1 LQLKTN
7 VNYAWDNFALSSVK
21 GTTMGGTREN
31 RADLSTMLI
40 ANDLIAGNRLA
51 VGVQYRRFGFGRNNF
66 QGNNFIVNVIDSL
79 AMASPSAFIKKANME
94 KTLGYERDINVV
106 SVFAEDYQKINEKI
120 DVFAAFRYD
129 NHPFWGSNISPRL
142 GAIISPT
149 EKIRFRLSYQKGFRG
164 AVGLH
169 YGGGYKQDGF
179 LQADNYSQ
187 VAAAQITTYNSA
199 GAPNGIE
206 PNISKVKPEIMNSI
220 ELAAY
225 YKFNDRLSFEAVGFY
240 NTIQNVIDVG
250 VIYRDRSQMNV
261 PNIGSDVPGDWNGYW
276 YFKNTDGSIKQ
287 YGTEAALRYGGDKI
301 NISLSHSLVKLA
313 SSSEQQRGSM
323 YLSKGNNFKAYPENV
338 TRLNV
343 IVTPIDRFSLGINY
357 MYYYSWYSPSDQK
370 VDGNHLLNLTGMVDV
385 NKNIQASFTVR
396 NVLAQSKLYPMNSN
410 VGGPDLSD
418 GTPSVESP
426 SFIFRVGYKF

>member
-1 LQLKTN
+1 
-7 VNYAWDNFALSSVK
+7 
-21 GTTMGGTREN
+21 
-31 RADLSTMLI
+31 
-40 ANDLIAGNRLA
+40 
-51 VGVQYRRFGFGRNNF
+51 
-66 QGNNFIVNVIDSL
+66 
-79 AMASPSAFIKKANME
+79 ME